1 MQNSKMNFS
10 KFILPK
16 QTDLLRT
23 LIIDDEAHVR
33 VTLKRLLEQVCP
45 HVKIVGEAS
54 SVASGIT
61 AIREKSPDLVLLDI
75 QMDDG
80 TGFDLLNHYNNVDFK
95 VIFVT
100 AYEKFALQAFG
111 FSAVDY
117 ILKPVD
123 PEKLAEAV
131 KRTEQLVQQ
140 TFNNQLGVLNDNLN
154 PENRQTRKLV
164 LKTQENVYLL
174 GISDIIHCE
183 SDGSYTIFHTVDGE
197 QILVSKGLRD
207 YDELLTDHGFFRAHR
222 SHLINLQHIKR
233 FEKQEGGQVVM
244 TNDLRVPVSSRSR
257 DKLMRLFDE
266 IAGT

>member
-1 MQNSKMNFS
+1 
-10 KFILPK
+10 
-16 QTDLLRT
+16 LLRT

-45 HVKIVGEAS
+45 QVKVVGEAG

-61 AIREKSPDLVLLDI
+61 AIREKTPDLVLLDI
-75 QMDDG
+75 KMDDG
-80 TGFDLLNHYNNVDFK
+80 TGFDLLNHYNTVDFK

-100 AYEKFALQAFG
+100 AYEKYAMQAFG

-131 KRTEQLVQQ
+131 KRAEYLVQN
-140 TFNNQLGVLNDNLN
+140 TFNSQLGVLRDNLN
-154 PENRQTRKLV
+154 PGNIQNRKLV
-164 LKTQENVYLL
+164 LKTQENVYLV
-174 GISDIIHCE
+174 SVPDIIHCE

-197 QILVSKGLRD
+197 NIVVSRGLRE
-207 YDELLTDHGFFRAHR
+207 YEELLTDHGFFRAHR

-233 FEKQEGGQVVM
+233 FEKTEGGQVVL
-244 TNDLRVPVSSRSR
+244 TRDLKVPVSSRSR
-257 DKLMRLFDE
+257 ERLMQLFDE
-266 IAGT
+266 IAGI

>member
-1 MQNSKMNFS
+1 MNFS
-10 KFILPK
+10 NFIEPK
-16 QTDLLRT
+16 QLNMLRT
-23 LIIDDEAHVR
+23 LIVDDETHVH

-45 HVKIVGEAS
+45 QVKVVGEAAG
-54 SVASGIT
+54 VATGIT

-80 TGFDLLNHYNNVDFK
+80 TGFDLLNHYNTIDFK
-95 VIFVT
+95 VIFIT
-100 AYEKFALQAFG
+100 AYEKYALQAFG

-131 KRTEQLVQQ
+131 KRAEQMVQQ
-140 TFNNQLGVLNDNLN
+140 TFNNQLGVLRDNLN
-154 PENRQTRKLV
+154 PDNRQKRKLV
-164 LKTQENVYLL
+164 LKTQENVYLV
-174 GISDIIHCE
+174 SVPDIIHCQ
-183 SDGSYTIFHTVDGE
+183 SDGSYTIFHTVEED
-197 QILVSKGLRD
+197 QILVSKGLRE

-222 SHLINLQHIKR
+222 SHLVNLQHIKR
-233 FEKQEGGQVVM
+233 FEKQEGGHVLM

-257 DKLMRLFDE
+257 DKLMQLFDE